1 MLFKN
6 RKMSQSEIDEVYED
20 FVIEIA
26 TKVAKKVKGKVFYGY
41 ANIEDMWYI
50 IIKTRELGEKRFL
63 LDTLDYDML
72 TGVSSKE
79 ISDNIVNIYKEL
91 IETRFFIIW
100 RIIRKEYSHFET
112 MLIDKNNLYK
122 FS

>member
-1 MLFKN
+1 MLHKN

-26 TKVAKKVKGKVFYGY
+26 TKVANKVKGKVFYGY

-50 IIKTRELGEKRFL
+50 IIKTHELGEKRFF

-72 TGVSSKE
+72 SGVSSKE
-79 ISDNIVNIYKEL
+79 IADNIVKLYHRI
-91 IETRFFIIW
+91 IERRFFII
-100 RIIRKEYSHFET
+100 
-112 MLIDKNNLYK
+112 
-122 FS
+122 